1 MKTRRRLKGDV
12 FYVWSLRYLGQERIF
27 NYLVHDREQMFVID
41 NTRNN
46 TVEIV
51 IESRILLTLYI
62 IADVVSLDLCRM
74 VQAGRLNVIQTLNI
88 FAALS
93 TVSVVAQKSIA
104 FVTLATTIVPYP

>member
-1 MKTRRRLKGDV
+1 M
-12 FYVWSLRYLGQERIF
+12 GQEILF

-51 IESRILLTLYI
+51 IVIESRILITLYI

>member
-1 MKTRRRLKGDV
+1 MKGDV

-46 TVEIV
+46 TVESV
-51 IESRILLTLYI
+51 IESKILLTLYI